1 SDLYFRLRVVELVV
15 PRLRERGAGIL
26 LLARHFLAVTG
37 PRYVRPGLRLSAATE
52 RALAAHCWPGNVR
65 ELRNVVEQAVLLATG
80 PTLVLEPARLSPV
93 SSAPPHPA
101 AAQSAAAA
109 ADVAPESS
117 RLDRA
122 ERALMLESLET
133 TQWNVSRAA
142 RLLGV
147 SRDTMRYR
155 MEKFRLAPTR

>member
-1 SDLYFRLRVVELVV
+1 
-15 PRLRERGAGIL
+15 
-26 LLARHFLAVTG
+26 VT
-37 PRYVRPGLRLSAATE
+37 
-52 RALAAHCWPGNVR
+52 
-65 ELRNVVEQAVLLATG
+65 
-80 PTLVLEPARLSPV
+80 
-93 SSAPPHPA
+93 SAPPQSA
-101 AAQSAAAA
+101 AAQSAGAAVDA
-109 ADVAPESS
+109 APESS

-155 MEKFRLAPTR
+155 MEKFRLAPPR